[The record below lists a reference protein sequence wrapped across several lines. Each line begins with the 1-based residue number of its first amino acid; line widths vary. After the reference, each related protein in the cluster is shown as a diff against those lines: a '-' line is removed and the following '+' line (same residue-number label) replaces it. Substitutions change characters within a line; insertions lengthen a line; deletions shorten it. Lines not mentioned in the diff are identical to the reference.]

1 MSQFKLSL
9 QAEILKAKN
18 SLALWLSLVGTAGI
32 MLAFFFMLLFG
43 TENFVPAPDAHPW
56 RHFFMIYYEGTA
68 FMLLPLFA
76 IIIAALVCYI
86 EYRNGMWKHLLIS
99 TVARST
105 LYLSKLL
112 FTYLL
117 IAVSHLFFIIL
128 LLLSAVLLGM
138 LRPELRL
145 LQISPDLPFL
155 LKLAYK
161 TLLSIGGMLALQ
173 FWISMRFRSF
183 IVALGVGVIGFVL
196 SGLLVEGW
204 EYVIYLP
211 YSYPLLYLQ
220 ESYLEKILSIAEI
233 YSMVYFLIF
242 GGLGLADFQKMNVK
256 A

>member
-1 MSQFKLSL
+1 MRKFKLSL

-18 SLALWLSLVGTAGI
+18 SLAVWLSLVGTAGI

-43 TENFVPAPDAHPW
+43 TENFVPAADEHPW
-56 RHFFMIYYEGTA
+56 EHFFMVYYKGTA

-76 IIIAALVCYI
+76 IIMAALVCFI
-86 EYRNGMWKHLLIS
+86 EYRNSMWKHLLIS
-99 TVARST
+99 TVSRSQ

-117 IAVSHLFFIIL
+117 IAVSHLFFMLL
-128 LLLSAVLLGM
+128 LLLSGVLLGM
-138 LRPELRL
+138 LRPALHL
-145 LQISPDLPFL
+145 LQSPPDLSFL
-155 LKLAYK
+155 FKLGFK
-161 TLLSIGGMLALQ
+161 TLLSVGGMLALQ

-196 SGLLVEGW
+196 SSLLVEGW
-204 EYVIYLP
+204 KYVIYLP

-220 ESYLEKILSIAEI
+220 DIYLAKTISIVEI
-233 YSMVYFLIF
+233 FSLIYCF
-242 GGLGLADFQKMNVK
+242 IFVGLGLTDFRQMNIH